1 MRPAGGTTE
10 SSPVARRRSTRQA
23 AGARGHRTRPSE
35 PEAHGFVGSIA
46 AVAAALAYLAWA
58 YAPEPWLHY
67 IGVTYYPNKRW
78 AVAVPAFVLVAV
90 AQVMIL
96 YVASNFLLAPPP
108 ASFDTISD
116 EHARDPAASSPGTG
130 ADRPVEPISDVG
142 IDRMNHLMFG
152 DQGSRFIQ
160 FQEDGLN

>member
-10 SSPVARRRSTRQA
+10 FSPTARRRSPRQA
-23 AGARGHRTRPSE
+23 AGARARRTRPSE
-35 PEAHGFVGSIA
+35 PEAYGFVGSIA

-58 YAPEPWLHY
+58 YAPAPWLHH

-78 AVAVPAFVLVAV
+78 AVAVPAFVLAAA
-90 AQVMIL
+90 AQVVIL
-96 YVASNFLLAPPP
+96 YVASNFLLSPPP

-116 EHARDPAASSPGTG
+116 EHARYRASSSPGTG
-130 ADRPVEPISDVG
+130 ADRPVEPISDIG

-152 DQGSRFIQ
+152 DQGSRCIQ